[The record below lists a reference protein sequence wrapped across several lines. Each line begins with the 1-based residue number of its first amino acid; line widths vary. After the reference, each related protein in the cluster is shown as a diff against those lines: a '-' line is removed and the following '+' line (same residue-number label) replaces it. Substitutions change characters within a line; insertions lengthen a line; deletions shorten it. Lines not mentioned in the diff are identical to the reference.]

1 MNYVVLLAGG
11 MGSRM
16 GQDIPKQFIHVNNI
30 PVIVYTLLA
39 LEHHPEI
46 DAVQVPCIEG
56 WERVLTGYVKQFNI
70 SKLHGIVPGGA
81 TRFLSTKAGML
92 SLGDVADDDVLIVH
106 DAVRPLVA
114 TESISDMIRVCREH
128 DNAMTV
134 LDCAD
139 TMYLKKT
146 PESTAQVVER
156 SGLVRGQ
163 TPECVSGR
171 RMREM
176 YARAEEQGVEID
188 SISALQVALGW
199 EIHFAK
205 GSERNIKLTRVE
217 DIELFKALLA
227 TERDAWLK

>member
-1 MNYVVLLAGG
+1 MNTVVLLAGG

-39 LEHHPEI
+39 LEKHPEI
-46 DAVQVPCIEG
+46 DAVQAVCIEG
-56 WERVLTGYVKQFNI
+56 WERVLAGYVKQFNI
-70 SKLHGIVPGGA
+70 EKLRGIVPGGA
-81 TRFLSTKAGML
+81 TRFLSTKAGMMAL
-92 SLGDVADDDVLIVH
+92 ENVADDDVLIVH

-114 TESISDMIRVCREH
+114 PESISDMIRICKEH

-139 TMYLKKT
+139 TMYLRQT
-146 PESTAQVVER
+146 PNSTGQVVER
-156 SGLVRGQ
+156 AGLVRGQ

-176 YARAEEQGVEID
+176 YARAAEQGVEID

-199 EIHFAK
+199 QIYFAK
-205 GSERNIKLTRVE
+205 GSERNIKLTRTE
-217 DIELFKALLA
+217 DIDMFKALLA
-227 TERDAWLK
+227 TERDEWLK

>member
-1 MNYVVLLAGG
+1 MNTVVLLAGG

-30 PVIVYTLLA
+30 PVIIYTLLA

-46 DAVQVPCIEG
+46 DAVQVVCIEG
-56 WERVLTGYVKQFNI
+56 WERVLMGYVRQFNI
-70 SKLHGIVPGGA
+70 SKLSGIVQGGV

-92 SLGDVADDDVLIVH
+92 ALGDVADEDVLIVH
-106 DAVRPLVA
+106 DAVRPLVSA
-114 TESISDMIRVCREH
+114 ESITDMIRVCREH
-128 DNAMTV
+128 GNAMTV

-146 PESTAQVVER
+146 PESTSQVVER

-176 YARAEEQGVEID
+176 YARAAEQGVEID

-227 TERDAWLK
+227 TERDGWLK

>member
-30 PVIVYTLLA
+30 PVIIYTLLA
-39 LEHHPEI
+39 LERHSEI
-46 DAVQVPCIEG
+46 DAVQAVCIDG
-56 WERVLTGYVKQFNI
+56 WERVLSGYAKQFNI
-70 SKLHGIVPGGA
+70 SKLRAIVPGGA

-92 SLGDVADDDVLIVH
+92 ALGDVADDDVLIVH
-106 DAVRPLVA
+106 DAVRPMVA
-114 TESISDMIRVCREH
+114 AESISDMIRVCREH

-139 TMYLKKT
+139 TMYVKQT
-146 PESTAQVVER
+146 PESTSQVVER

-176 YARAEEQGVEID
+176 YARAAEQGVQID

-199 EIHFAK
+199 QIHFAK
-205 GSERNIKLTRVE
+205 GSERNIKLTRTE
-217 DIELFKALLA
+217 DIDMFKALLA
-227 TERDAWLK
+227 TERDSWLK

>member
-16 GQDIPKQFIHVNNI
+16 GQDIPKQFIHVNNM
-30 PVIVYTLLA
+30 PVIVYTLQA

-46 DAVQVPCIEG
+46 DGINVVCIDG
-56 WERVLTGYVKQFNI
+56 WEKVLAGYAKQFNI
-70 SKLHGIVPGGA
+70 SKLGKIVPGGA
-81 TRFLSTKAGML
+81 TRFLSTKTGML
-92 SLGDVADDDVLIVH
+92 SFAEAADDDVLIVH
-106 DAVRPLVA
+106 DAVRPLVS

-128 DNAMTV
+128 GNAMTV

-139 TMYLKKT
+139 TMYMKQS
-146 PESTAQVVER
+146 PESTSQAVER
-156 SGLVRGQ
+156 ARLVRGQ

-176 YARAEEQGVEID
+176 YAKAAEQGLQID
-188 SISALQVALGW
+188 SISELQVALGW

-205 GSERNIKLTRVE
+205 GSERNIKLTRTE
-217 DIELFKALLA
+217 DIDLFKALLA
-227 TERDAWLK
+227 TERDSWLK

>member
-1 MNYVVLLAGG
+1 MNTVVLLAGG

-30 PVIVYTLLA
+30 PIIIYTLLA
-39 LEHHPEI
+39 LEKHPEVDDI
-46 DAVQVPCIEG
+46 QAVCIKG
-56 WERVLTGYVKQFNI
+56 WEVVLSGYAEQFDI
-70 SKLHGIVPGGA
+70 TKLRGIVSGGA
-81 TRFLSTKAGML
+81 TRFLSTKAGMMA
-92 SLGDVADDDVLIVH
+92 LGEVADDDVLIVH

-114 TESISDMIRVCREH
+114 ADSISDMIRVCKEH

-139 TMYLKKT
+139 TMYLRQSPDAT
-146 PESTAQVVER
+146 GQVVER
-156 SGLVRGQ
+156 AGLVRGQ

-176 YARAEEQGVEID
+176 YKRAAEQGVEID

-199 EIHFAK
+199 QIYFAK
-205 GSERNIKLTRVE
+205 GSERNIKLTRTE
-217 DIELFKALLA
+217 DIDLFKALLA
-227 TERDAWLK
+227 TERDEWLK

>member
-1 MNYVVLLAGG
+1 MNTVVLLAGG

-30 PVIVYTLLA
+30 PVIIYTMMA
-39 LEHHPEI
+39 LEKHPEV
-46 DAVQVPCIEG
+46 DAIQAVCIKG
-56 WERVLTGYVKQFNI
+56 WEVVLSGYAEQFNI
-70 SKLHGIVPGGA
+70 TKLRGIVSGGA
-81 TRFLSTKAGML
+81 TRFLSTKAGMMA
-92 SLGDVADDDVLIVH
+92 LGEVADDDVLIVH

-114 TESISDMIRVCREH
+114 PDSISDMIRVCKEH

-139 TMYLKKT
+139 TMYLRQS
-146 PESTAQVVER
+146 PDSTGQVVER
-156 SGLVRGQ
+156 AGLVRGQ

-176 YARAEEQGVEID
+176 YKRAAEQGVEID

-199 EIHFAK
+199 RIYFAR
-205 GSERNIKLTRVE
+205 GSERNIKLTRTE
-217 DIELFKALLA
+217 DIDLFKALLA
-227 TERDAWLK
+227 TERDEWLK